1 MYLNF
6 LLHFWSYN
14 NSLKNTVWRSS
25 QLIHAP
31 ARNKKSGPL
40 FGRLIYFSLQC
51 SCFFGS
57 ERNLL
62 VMFFLPMFVMPWL
75 PSLILFCCWE
85 RLRRAAP
92 LGLGRFGR
100 THKLEG
106 VGTNSFIFYNSTW
119 RYASRRSQC
128 ALQRKRLQ
136 YTGLLRFFYLF
147 RNFTVNA
154 R

>member
-75 PSLILFCCWE
+75 PSLIWFCCWE

-92 LGLGRFGR
+92 LGLGRLGR

-106 VGTNSFIFYNSTW
+106 VGTNSSVFIIQHGVMRAESHNAHPKENAYNTLGYWDSFI
-119 RYASRRSQC
+119 YIVI
-128 ALQRKRLQ
+128 
-136 YTGLLRFFYLF
+136 LL
-147 RNFTVNA
+147 
-154 R
+154 

>member
-1 MYLNF
+1 MQLFFWERAKAACYVYFAYVRNAVAAIFNLIS
-6 LLHFWSYN
+6 LL
-14 NSLKNTVWRSS
+14 
-25 QLIHAP
+25 
-31 ARNKKSGPL
+31 
-40 FGRLIYFSLQC
+40 
-51 SCFFGS
+51 
-57 ERNLL
+57 
-62 VMFFLPMFVMPWL
+62 
-75 PSLILFCCWE
+75 E
-85 RLRRAAP
+85 RLRRAAS
-92 LGLGRFGR
+92 LGLSRFGR